1 MKKIFLIFFVLFPGL
16 MHAQLSGDTYSEA
29 KNTGKATWL
38 ITYAN
43 APGFISKD
51 GQGKVNGITVE
62 LMEKFKSY
70 VKEKKG
76 IDVTMTF
83 RSNDPENFTRF
94 LADVK
99 SAKGGVFGLSNTTI
113 TSERKRSYSFSP
125 AYITNIGMIVSH
137 KDVSTLNNIS
147 EIADKFSGMTAVTV
161 KNSTN
166 AQRLLEIKNK
176 YWSDLKIEYVPSFHA
191 ALDAVCNSDSKF
203 TDIDFTYYLSAIQE
217 RKPLKRHP
225 GGDNTAEKFGIIMPK
240 SNDWA
245 PLLKEFMESGFV
257 GSVEY
262 KKIISQN
269 LGHSAL
275 KYLETL

>member
-1 MKKIFLIFFVLFPGL
+1 MPGL
-16 MHAQLSGDTYSEA
+16 LQAQLSGDTYAEA
-29 KNTGKATWL
+29 RNTGKAQW
-38 ITYAN
+38 IVTYAN

-51 GQGKVNGITVE
+51 GQGKVSGITVE
-62 LMEKFKSY
+62 LMEKFKTY
-70 VKEKKG
+70 VEEKKG
-76 IDVTMTF
+76 INISMTF
-83 RSNDPENFTRF
+83 KSNDPDNFTQF
-94 LADVK
+94 LSDVK
-99 SAKGGVFGLSNTTI
+99 KAKGGVFGLSNTTI
-113 TSERKRSYSFSP
+113 TNERKRSYNFSP

-137 KDVSTLNNIS
+137 KDVPTLNDIS

-166 AQRLLEIKNK
+166 AQRLLEIQKK
-176 YWSDLKIEYVPSFHA
+176 YWTDLKIEYVSSFQD
-191 ALDAVCNSDSKF
+191 ALNAVTASNTKF
-203 TDIDFTYYLSAIQE
+203 TDIDFTYYLSAIQA

-225 GGDNTAEKFGIIMPK
+225 GGDNLTEKFGIIMPK

-245 PLLKEFMESGFV
+245 PLLKEFMDSGFV